1 MQVAAGSTAMTAV
14 FNRLPCFQDTGITGL
29 FLFCPCSKN
38 PRLCASSGK
47 AVMAADMPAAVAFL
61 LFLSLGARPP
71 WASVAL
77 VVVIVVVAWVPLQKT
92 RG

>member
-1 MQVAAGSTAMTAV
+1 
-14 FNRLPCFQDTGITGL
+14 
-29 FLFCPCSKN
+29 
-38 PRLCASSGK
+38 
-47 AVMAADMPAAVAFL
+47 MAADMPAAVAFL

-77 VVVIVVVAWVPLQKT
+77 VVGIVVVAWVPLKKT